1 MIDQLRQDIL
11 KVRYAEEKLGELTP
25 GKITHEQYDQ
35 LRKTLLWNAKIADYV
50 NKNVSSAQSD
60 KKGRQPW
67 PRYQPWK

>member
-25 GKITHEQYDQ
+25 VRPIAQDPP
-35 LRKTLLWNAKIADYV
+35 LNAKIADYV

-60 KKGRQPW
+60 KKARQLW